1 MSKTNAHRR
10 WKLTAAILSLS
21 LLTVMAGAAVAPALG
36 LIQEY
41 FRNVPAVYVQLII
54 SMPALF
60 IAITNAFFPRLAAH
74 FRARSLVLAGLLLYI
89 VFGCGAALFTNIF
102 LILIC
107 RALVGVGVGIIMP
120 LSTGLI
126 SFYFTKDKQDRLMG
140 LSSAM
145 NMMGGVV
152 ATLIAGF
159 LAQIGWRFSF
169 LVYLMGLISIV
180 LCSIWMPNESIAP
193 KNSAP
198 QKGEKEAAHESSFK
212 KYYSYI
218 IAIFLV
224 MLTFFIYP
232 ADFAM
237 ESARQSLVPQNL
249 VAVVMASADIFG
261 FFGGL
266 AYAGMRRHLKGATR
280 FAAPLLFFIG
290 YAFLALMTN
299 FAGAVIGSWFVG
311 FANGVGIPFLIS
323 SASIKAG
330 KSAAST
336 VMPLLSIAMYLSQFL
351 APFILTGIKGAMSAV
366 LPGAG
371 SFHAAMLIAAVLFF
385 WSFTIRGSSQLPAK
399 SPVRQEA

>member
-1 MSKTNAHRR
+1 MISTTKNRR

-36 LIQEY
+36 LIQDY
-41 FRNVPAVYVQLII
+41 FKDVNEMYVQLII

-60 IAITNAFFPRLAAH
+60 IAITNAFFPRLAAA
-74 FRARSLVLAGLLLYI
+74 FKARTLVMAGLLLYI
-89 VFGCGAALFTNIF
+89 IFGCGAGLFTNIV

-152 ATLIAGF
+152 ATLIAGV
-159 LAQIGWRFSF
+159 LAEISWQHSF

-180 LCSIWMPNESIAP
+180 LCAVWMPNESIAS
-193 KNSAP
+193 KESAGP
-198 QKGEKEAAHESSFK
+198 HAQHRFLT
-212 KYYSYI
+212 YYPYI

-237 ESARQSLVPQNL
+237 EAARQHTIPQKFI
-249 VAVVMASADIFG
+249 AAVMASGDIFG

-266 AYAGMRRHLKGATR
+266 AYAGIRKHLKNASKFT
-280 FAAPLLFFIG
+280 AAVLFFIG
-290 YAFLALMTN
+290 YALLALCPN
-299 FAGAVIGSWFVG
+299 WFGALGGSWCIG
-311 FANGVGIPFLIS
+311 FANGVGIPFIIS

-330 KSAAST
+330 KTAAST
-336 VMPLLSIAMYLSQFL
+336 VMPLLSIAMYLAQFF
-351 APFILTGIKGAMSAV
+351 APFILSGIEQLFGHWFTGFG
-366 LPGAG
+366 P
-371 SFHAAMLIAAVLFF
+371 FHAAMLTSALLFF
-385 WSFTIRGSSQLPAK
+385 WSITIKGSGTLPQ
-399 SPVRQEA
+399 PPQIHQEKKQK